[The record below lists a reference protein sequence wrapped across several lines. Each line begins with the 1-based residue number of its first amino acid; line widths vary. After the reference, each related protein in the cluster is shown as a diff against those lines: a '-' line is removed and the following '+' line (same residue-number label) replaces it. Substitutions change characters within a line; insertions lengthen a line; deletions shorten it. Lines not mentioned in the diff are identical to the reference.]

1 MAFDRNKFLSV
12 NGQPGGITTLNEWKY
27 VTADGVDEMA
37 TADYFRDVQGS
48 LAVGDIIHT
57 FFIAEPA
64 AGATTN
70 WFRKKGTLCV
80 RMSDSAG
87 NHVSA
92 LPTSTLDGMG
102 VVRNIPAGD
111 ASTIVMAAG
120 LTVHTAYAILSGK
133 VDSAG
138 TNNVITVKNGATTLF
153 SATINGNTADGSVLP
168 MAKSAAAALF
178 DAPEFGIQNSGAA
191 AHAHGIVTIVL
202 LSEVTPPPVEE
213 PAD

>member
-1 MAFDRNKFLSV
+1 
-12 NGQPGGITTLNEWKY
+12 
-27 VTADGVDEMA
+27 
-37 TADYFRDVQGS
+37 
-48 LAVGDIIHT
+48 
-57 FFIAEPA
+57 
-64 AGATTN
+64 
-70 WFRKKGTLCV
+70 
-80 RMSDSAG
+80 
-87 NHVSA
+87 
-92 LPTSTLDGMG
+92 MG

-168 MAKSAAAALF
+168 MAKSAAAAALF

-213 PAD
+213 SAD